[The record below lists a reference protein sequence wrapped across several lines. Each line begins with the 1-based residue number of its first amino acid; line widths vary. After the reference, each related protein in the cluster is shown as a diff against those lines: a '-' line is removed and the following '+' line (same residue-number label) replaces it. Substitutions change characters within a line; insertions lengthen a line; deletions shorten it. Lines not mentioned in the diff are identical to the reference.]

1 MAFKLKSALNFGQK
15 SSFKMRSYSP
25 NKQEEGGSS
34 KKPPMSRLSKRTL
47 DRKLKDYLMD
57 KKGFNQADADRMI
70 KDGAY
75 TYKDMIKD
83 LSPRKDS
90 PNKQGLIMDDQT
102 YDWLRTLT
110 TPNPSKEEK
119 ERARKAKI
127 EYDKKYSKKNKK
139 KIDSPADGGTL
150 PEVTVKPKSSPNKQ
164 EGPIDKKNLPLQP
177 GEMEG
182 TYVYEGKDMR
192 ERIIDLED
200 RAGFLLDNDIPDL
213 EGSTDPKDIRR
224 VKKLKATAKRL
235 QSEADIMRKRM
246 KNKKSAVKQTSQ
258 DDFKPAYP
266 GADYSKED
274 IAKMT
279 RKEKEMKID
288 GYDPALDPT
297 QPEYKKRKQLK
308 DPKAMKS
315 PMKGYKSDAQR
326 KAVHASKADGGKG
339 NPNKMKK
346 SPAKMDPMTAMA
358 LASSLKGAKDKDDKK
373 GLDIVSMA
381 PSAMKKNKKK

>member
-1 MAFKLKSALNFGQK
+1 KSALNFGQK

-213 EGSTDPKDIRR
+213 EGST
-224 VKKLKATAKRL
+224 
-235 QSEADIMRKRM
+235 
-246 KNKKSAVKQTSQ
+246 
-258 DDFKPAYP
+258 
-266 GADYSKED
+266 
-274 IAKMT
+274 
-279 RKEKEMKID
+279 
-288 GYDPALDPT
+288 
-297 QPEYKKRKQLK
+297 
-308 DPKAMKS
+308 
-315 PMKGYKSDAQR
+315 
-326 KAVHASKADGGKG
+326 
-339 NPNKMKK
+339 
-346 SPAKMDPMTAMA
+346 
-358 LASSLKGAKDKDDKK
+358 
-373 GLDIVSMA
+373 
-381 PSAMKKNKKK
+381 

>member
-15 SSFKMRSYSP
+15 SSFKMRGYSP
-25 NKQEEGGSS
+25 NKQEEGELS

-57 KKGFNQADADRMI
+57 QKGFNQADADRMI

-75 TYKDMIKD
+75 SYKDMIKD
-83 LSPRKDS
+83 LSPRKNS
-90 PNKQGLIMDDQT
+90 PNKQKDRTPGSQNPNFPETVYTKDGKAVKSINIDEGQLDLLPSIGPKGKFVNYDQGDGT
-102 YDWLRTLT
+102 KIKYYYK
-110 TPNPSKEEK
+110 NP
-119 ERARKAKI
+119 
-127 EYDKKYSKKNKK
+127 KK
-139 KIDSPADGGTL
+139 G
-150 PEVTVKPKSSPNKQ
+150 SS
-164 EGPIDKKNLPLQP
+164 L
-177 GEMEG
+177 
-182 TYVYEGKDMR
+182 
-192 ERIIDLED
+192 
-200 RAGFLLDNDIPDL
+200 
-213 EGSTDPKDIRR
+213 
-224 VKKLKATAKRL
+224 
-235 QSEADIMRKRM
+235 
-246 KNKKSAVKQTSQ
+246 KQTSQ

-308 DPKAMKS
+308 DPKS

-346 SPAKMDPMTAMA
+346 SPNKQKKKYPKSYTKKDIKFLKEQREDIVRREDLDEKGKKIFDRNKAKTIAKKSKKSKKRSPNKMDPMTAMA

>member
-15 SSFKMRSYSP
+15 SSFKMRDYSP
-25 NKQEEGGSS
+25 NLQKEGELS

-83 LSPRKDS
+83 LSPRKD
-90 PNKQGLIMDDQT
+90 
-102 YDWLRTLT
+102 
-110 TPNPSKEEK
+110 
-119 ERARKAKI
+119 
-127 EYDKKYSKKNKK
+127 
-139 KIDSPADGGTL
+139 
-150 PEVTVKPKSSPNKQ
+150 SPNKQ

>member
-25 NKQEEGGSS
+25 NKQEEGGPS

-57 KKGFNQADADRMI
+57 KKGFNQEDADRMI

-75 TYKDMIKD
+75 SYKDMIKD

-90 PNKQGLIMDDQT
+90 PNKQGRRRFFNMYT
-102 YDWLRTLT
+102 
-110 TPNPSKEEK
+110 EEK
-119 ERARKAKI
+119 DMTPGYGNPNFPETVYTKDGKAVKSVNIDEGQLDLKPSMDSKGRKFVN
-127 EYDKKYSKKNKK
+127 YDKGDGTKIMYYYKNPKK
-139 KIDSPADGGTL
+139 G
-150 PEVTVKPKSSPNKQ
+150 SS
-164 EGPIDKKNLPLQP
+164 L
-177 GEMEG
+177 
-182 TYVYEGKDMR
+182 
-192 ERIIDLED
+192 
-200 RAGFLLDNDIPDL
+200 
-213 EGSTDPKDIRR
+213 
-224 VKKLKATAKRL
+224 
-235 QSEADIMRKRM
+235 
-246 KNKKSAVKQTSQ
+246 KQTSQ
-258 DDFKPAYP
+258 DDFEPAYP

-308 DPKAMKS
+308 DPKAKKS

-339 NPNKMKK
+339 NPNKMKE
-346 SPAKMDPMTAMA
+346 SPNKQ
-358 LASSLKGAKDKDDKK
+358 
-373 GLDIVSMA
+373 
-381 PSAMKKNKKK
+381 KKKKYPKSYTNF